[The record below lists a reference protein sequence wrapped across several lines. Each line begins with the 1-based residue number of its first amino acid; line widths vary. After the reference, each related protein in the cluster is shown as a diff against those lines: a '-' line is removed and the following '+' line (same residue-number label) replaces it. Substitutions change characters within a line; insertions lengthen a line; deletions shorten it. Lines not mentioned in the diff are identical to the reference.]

1 MIFKGQLEV
10 TANNKCWLYNV
21 TQCVFD
27 NVKISFDFD
36 GVREGARYT
45 GHCVAYL
52 EGLQFKGVATFV
64 YQGFDS
70 YEADVKL
77 TVKEA
82 DGELHIDGVWQEQ
95 QTYKV
100 FGELERCF

>member
-64 YQGFDS
+64 VGRRMSWRLILYRFLKQ
-70 YEADVKL
+70 L
-77 TVKEA
+77 M
-82 DGELHIDGVWQEQ
+82 
-95 QTYKV
+95 TYSGLV
-100 FGELERCF
+100 M